1 MAGKLKTGH
10 GKWLGHGLDL
20 WLTACL
26 LAGSIAN
33 GFIALLLCG
42 MSKPVAALWA
52 LACLGLGCL
61 FGFIFAIPRAA
72 SEGQPRSDSSGNRGH
87 ARFVANTNM
96 EQISDWLTK
105 LLVGAGLVE
114 LRSMPRELD
123 KAARYIAAGLGGKP
137 GEFVQVAAAL
147 LVFFLAWGFLGGYV
161 ITRMFFER
169 AFNEAEDTQT
179 DTDRT

>member
-1 MAGKLKTGH
+1 
-10 GKWLGHGLDL
+10 
-20 WLTACL
+20 
-26 LAGSIAN
+26 
-33 GFIALLLCG
+33 
-42 MSKPVAALWA
+42 
-52 LACLGLGCL
+52 
-61 FGFIFAIPRAA
+61 
-72 SEGQPRSDSSGNRGH
+72 
-87 ARFVANTNM
+87 
-96 EQISDWLTK
+96 
-105 LLVGAGLVE
+105 
-114 LRSMPRELD
+114 MPRELD